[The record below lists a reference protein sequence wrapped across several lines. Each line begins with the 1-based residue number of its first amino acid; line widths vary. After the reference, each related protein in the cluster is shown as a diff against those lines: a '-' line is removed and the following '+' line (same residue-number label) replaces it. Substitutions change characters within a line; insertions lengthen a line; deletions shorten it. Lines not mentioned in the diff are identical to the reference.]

1 MIEALGFTAGI
12 LTSCAAL
19 PQVVK
24 SWRTRSVADLSIVML
39 TMLDIGLLLWVIYGV
54 IRRDWPIMF
63 TNGFSFMLWGS
74 LLWLK
79 VRHSRIGQ

>member
-1 MIEALGFTAGI
+1 MIEALGFIAGI
-12 LTSCAAL
+12 LTSGAAL

-39 TMLDIGLLLWVIYGV
+39 TMLNLGLLMWVIYGV
-54 IRRDWPIMF
+54 SRRDLPITF

-79 VRHSRIGQ
+79 VQHSRMRQ

>member
-1 MIEALGFTAGI
+1 MIEALGFIAGI
-12 LTSCAAL
+12 LTSGAAL

-24 SWRTRSVADLSIVML
+24 SWRTRSVADLSTVML
-39 TMLDIGLLLWVIYGV
+39 TMLNLGLLLWVIYGV
-54 IRRDWPIMF
+54 VRRDWPITF

-79 VRHSRIGQ
+79 VRHP